1 MTAPARRQRLDA
13 ELVRRG
19 MARSRA
25 QAAEL
30 VGAGAVAVAGTTATK
45 PATQVTL
52 AEAIEVR
59 ATTTLAPGSPGS
71 TTDSSGR
78 AWASRGA
85 QKMLGALADLHVDPV
100 GLRCLDAGASTGGF
114 THVLLDAG
122 AASVVAVDVGYGQ
135 IAWHLRTDAR
145 VEVLE
150 RTNVRDLHPAD
161 VGAPPALVVA
171 DLSFIPLHLV
181 LPALAAVAVPD
192 ARMLLMVKPQFEVG
206 RSALPRGGVVREPGA
221 RAGAVAG
228 VLDAAAG
235 LGLVCEGVAASR
247 LPGPSGNVEYFVHL
261 RAGGGAR
268 VQEPE
273 HLRALAAA
281 AVAAGPGGRGETGG
295 HAAATAGARR
305 AEEVG

>member
-1 MTAPARRQRLDA
+1 MSAARRQRLDA

-30 VGAGAVAVAGTTATK
+30 VGAGAVAVAGAVATK

-59 ATTTLAPGSPGS
+59 ATTALAPGTPGS
-71 TTDSSGR
+71 ATDSSGR

-85 QKMLGALADLHVDPV
+85 QKMLGALADLGVDPA

-122 AASVVAVDVGYGQ
+122 ASSVVAVDVGYGQ
-135 IAWHLRTDAR
+135 IAWHLRTDQR
-145 VEVLE
+145 VEVVE
-150 RTNVRDLHPAD
+150 RTNVRDLRPAD
-161 VGAPPALVVA
+161 VGVSPALVVA

-181 LPALAAVAVPD
+181 LPALVAVAAPHAQMV
-192 ARMLLMVKPQFEVG
+192 LMVKPQFEVG
-206 RSALPRGGVVREPGA
+206 RSALPRGGVVREHRA
-221 RAGAVAG
+221 RAGAVLG
-228 VLDAAAG
+228 VLSAAAG
-235 LGLVCEGVAASR
+235 HGLVCRGVAASR

-261 RAGGGAR
+261 RAGGPAQA
-268 VQEPE
+268 QEPE
-273 HLRALAAA
+273 RLRALVEA
-281 AVAAGPGGRGETGG
+281 AVEAGPAGRAPTPAVGAAGSR
-295 HAAATAGARR
+295 
-305 AEEVG
+305 